1 MLIYEFTQDDNN
13 IDSETRVY
21 IHRENSEVE
30 LYQYHFKDEDVI
42 DINCVRIPIKQF
54 AQLTHDILK
63 SYLTK
68 KITSP

>member
-1 MLIYEFTQDDNN
+1 
-13 IDSETRVY
+13 
-21 IHRENSEVE
+21 E